1 MHILYVY
8 MYTIPLVLSLIL
20 CGPLCSLTHSLPPTL
35 TPPPL
40 HRVDVYVY
48 MWLGT
53 HFWRERFILVEFLGF
68 LNGAIVDLSE
78 YVFEMVRDR

>member
-35 TPPPL
+35 TPPPTPL
-40 HRVDVYVY
+40 CTYVY

-53 HFWRERFILVEFLGF
+53 HFWREWFILVEFLGF

-78 YVFEMVRDR
+78 YVLEMVRDR